1 MEVLN
6 QLLVKKNKPKTLYL
20 FIHNTTG
27 SELHEIEKPKKHFLP
42 WPACPTKS
50 TENELDVAL
59 YRSAKVLKRPKSR
72 KAQPYE
78 IKL

>member
-27 SELHEIEKPKKHFLP
+27 SELHEIEKAKKPFLTLTGL
-42 WPACPTKS
+42 AYKINR
-50 TENELDVAL
+50 E
-59 YRSAKVLKRPKSR
+59 
-72 KAQPYE
+72 
-78 IKL
+78 

>member
-27 SELHEIEKPKKHFLP
+27 SELHEIEKAYPDRL
-42 WPACPTKS
+42 
-50 TENELDVAL
+50 
-59 YRSAKVLKRPKSR
+59 VLQNQQRMS
-72 KAQPYE
+72 
-78 IKL
+78 